1 MHKTRTRKKKLTFL
15 LLHLGYGGIETATI
29 NTANALSKKYNVE
42 LISFYNLKKNQTQ
55 YINSNITIKYLYN
68 GEPNRE
74 EFKQALKKKN
84 IFKVFKEGFRAINI
98 LIKKKT
104 LIKKEIQN
112 SNSFALI
119 STRYDFSV
127 LLSKFG
133 RKDVIKIAQEHHHH
147 NDNKKYINILK
158 HKYNNIDYLFAL
170 TEGLKKDYIE
180 FLKNNKHTKIL
191 VVPNMLIT
199 DNTMHSDLSSKNIIS
214 ISRLHEGKKID
225 ELIDIFSKIKDE
237 TAKLYIIG
245 DGDEKANIEKKIA
258 DLNLQNRIIMTGY
271 LNKEEQIKYLQESS
285 IFAMTSVSEGL
296 PMVLLEAMS
305 FGIPCIAYK
314 TQSGVCDIINETNGF
329 VIENRNESE
338 YIEKLNNLL
347 EDEELR
353 HKLSKGC
360 MTKINEYKEEKVV
373 KYWEMIL
380 KNNL

>member
-1 MHKTRTRKKKLTFL
+1 M
-15 LLHLGYGGIETATI
+15 
-29 NTANALSKKYNVE
+29 
-42 LISFYNLKKNQTQ
+42 
-55 YINSNITIKYLYN
+55 YN

-84 IFKVFKEGFRAINI
+84 FFKVFKEGFKAINI

-112 SNSFALI
+112 SNSSALI

-258 DLNLQNRIIMTGY
+258 DLNLQDRIIMTGY

-296 PMVLLEAMS
+296 PMVLLEAMQ

-329 VIENRNESE
+329 VIDDRNKAG
-338 YIEKLNNLL
+338 YIEKLELL
-347 EDEELR
+347 LKDADLR
-353 HKLSKGC
+353 KKLSKGC
-360 MTKINEYKEEKVV
+360 VEKTKEYSEEKIS
-373 KYWEMIL
+373 KYWINIL
-380 KNNL
+380 DKRI